1 MIVKSR
7 NINQI
12 AYLTALGAKL
22 IDVEG
27 TYPNNTF
34 VIEANRALLFLE
46 KHIGLIP
53 YRKYCNQRIRLKE
66 RGRKLAHLP
75 AKFTGREE
83 GFKFGDIAR
92 VKKWKH
98 KETVVDKSATEE
110 LL

>member
-34 VIEANRALLFLE
+34 VVEANRRCCFL
-46 KHIGLIP
+46 KNI
-53 YRKYCNQRIRLKE
+53 
-66 RGRKLAHLP
+66 
-75 AKFTGREE
+75 
-83 GFKFGDIAR
+83 
-92 VKKWKH
+92 
-98 KETVVDKSATEE
+98 
-110 LL
+110 

>member
-1 MIVKSR
+1 MLVKSR

-27 TYPNNTF
+27 AYPNNTF
-34 VIEANRALLFLE
+34 VVDSNRFLLFLE
-46 KHIGLIP
+46 KHVGLIP

-66 RGRKLAHLP
+66 RGRKLAKLP
-75 AKFTGREE
+75 KKFVGKEE

-92 VKKWKH
+92 VTKLKVAKPFDPPGDLVR
-98 KETVVDKSATEE
+98 KG
-110 LL
+110 